1 MQFSFNLL
9 NGLSMP
15 FDLKYLNLCYRDDC
29 FNLYLSSKNYNIIS
43 LLLKKFNIFL
53 YCPAKSTNR
62 GGIFGCSNIK

>member
-15 FDLKYLNLCYRDDC
+15 FDLKYFNLCYRDDC
-29 FNLYLSSKNYNIIS
+29 LNLYLSSKNYRTMIS
-43 LLLKKFNIFL
+43 KNVIYIFL
-53 YCPAKSTNR
+53 YCPAQSTNR